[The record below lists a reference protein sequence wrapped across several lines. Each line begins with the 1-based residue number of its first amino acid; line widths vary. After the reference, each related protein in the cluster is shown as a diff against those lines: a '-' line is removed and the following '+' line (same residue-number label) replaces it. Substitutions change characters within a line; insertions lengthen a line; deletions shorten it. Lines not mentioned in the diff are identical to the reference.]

1 MPLLLDLLRHGDAL
15 RAPDGGHDAERALSP
30 AGRDTIARLATHLRA
45 ERFSPDRILAS
56 PYRRARES
64 AELLRAGTGAHAAID
79 IAEALTPDRDPEE
92 VLTDLAAPGVTIW
105 HVVLVSHQ
113 PLVGRIA
120 SYLTGTEPEFSAG
133 TLVRIE
139 LHGEIA
145 RGAGRLVRVIHP
157 RDLI

>member
-45 ERFSPDRILAS
+45 ERFSPDRMFAS
-56 PYRRARES
+56 PYRRARET
-64 AELLRAGTGAHAAID
+64 AELLRAGTGARAAID
-79 IAEALTPDRDPEE
+79 IVEALTPDRDPEE
-92 VLTDLAAPGVTIW
+92 SLAGVAAPGAAIG

-120 SYLTGTEPEFSAG
+120 AYLTGSEHEFSAG

-145 RGAGRLVRVIHP
+145 RGAGKLVRVIHP
-157 RDLI
+157 RDLA